1 MLPLII
7 IHAKTEQPLNI
18 AMTQEQMKAVWA
30 RKVALQTGLRALS
43 DLPENKRAISE
54 LKEGIDAC
62 NTELVSGTYNPLI
75 AVD

>member
-1 MLPLII
+1 
-7 IHAKTEQPLNI
+7 
-18 AMTQEQMKAVWA
+18 MTQEQMKAVWA
-30 RKVALQTGLRALS
+30 RKVALQTALTELA

-54 LKEGIDAC
+54 LKAGIDSC

>member
-1 MLPLII
+1 
-7 IHAKTEQPLNI
+7 
-18 AMTQEQMKAVWA
+18 MTQEQMKEVWA
-30 RKVALQTGLRALS
+30 RKVALQTALAGLA

-62 NTELVSGTYNPLI
+62 NTELVSGTYNPPL